1 MSIKMRIVL
10 ICLMALLLVVSCLWL
25 RFRPTDSDG
34 ENRRTTV
41 QSSDVSM
48 DADVLMKIVALNDEP
63 VAVTW
68 QHFTID
74 DNTLGPADYYLKA
87 VVTYDPEIIKE
98 IRAVAIEID
107 SPKGKIAKDLLPG
120 APFIETWFPDSVVAH
135 LTPSTADPA
144 VLLIDVPIYKLDAV
158 GRTIWV
164 DGWFFIA
171 DDETIFVYSNTR

>member
-68 QHFTID
+68 QHFTIG
-74 DNTLGPADYYLKA
+74 DNMFC
-87 VVTYDPEIIKE
+87 V
-98 IRAVAIEID
+98 
-107 SPKGKIAKDLLPG
+107 
-120 APFIETWFPDSVVAH
+120 
-135 LTPSTADPA
+135 
-144 VLLIDVPIYKLDAV
+144 
-158 GRTIWV
+158 
-164 DGWFFIA
+164 
-171 DDETIFVYSNTR
+171 